1 MNINKESL
9 ERMVQENRDNGEDEG
24 PLPDTSYVMSDVDE
38 IIEKLKLHR
47 EKKLDKHLSLKN
59 FKVKLEGEYPKLFD
73 NFPTIFNKVCAGT
86 LEKTRLAFML
96 KMIGE
101 VKGSKISKHEASVV
115 VGQELVNNIVKP
127 NLKDPK

>member
-101 VKGSKISKHEASVV
+101 VKGSKI
-115 VGQELVNNIVKP
+115 
-127 NLKDPK
+127 